1 MQSDA
6 IDRVALSIAGKAT
19 RRAMEVQGLGSFYER
34 EYMKK
39 GRERLA
45 QSLNESRD
53 LSKPI
58 IKYKLMGF
66 TNNS

>member
-19 RRAMEVQGLGSFYER
+19 KRAMEVQGLGSFYER

-39 GRERLA
+39 GQDRLA
-45 QSLNESRD
+45 QSMN
-53 LSKPI
+53 
-58 IKYKLMGF
+58 
-66 TNNS
+66 

>member
-19 RRAMEVQGLGSFYER
+19 KRAMEVQGLGSFYER

-39 GRERLA
+39 GRDRLA
-45 QSLNESRD
+45 QSLTEPRD
-53 LSKPI
+53 PNKAT
-58 IKYKLMGF
+58 IKFRLMG
-66 TNNS
+66 THNV